1 MADGIAADYDA
12 DGYLAGIELLDAMKR
27 LGDPNVFKQ
36 IILEDI
42 ALGKA

>member
-1 MADGIAADYDA
+1 LSKASHKKAV
-12 DGYLAGIELLDAMKR
+12 KR

-42 ALGKA
+42 ALGKP